1 MRLVLLGPPGA
12 GKGTQAERIAA
23 RYQIPHLS
31 TGDMLRE
38 AVAADTDVGRRAKAI
53 MEAGQL
59 VPDDVMNRL
68 VAERI
73 AQPDAARGFVLDGFP
88 RTLAQARALDELLGQ
103 RAQRLDAVLEIAV
116 DDDTLVDR
124 ISGRFACARCG
135 AGYHDRF
142 KRPKTEGV
150 CDVCGGRE
158 FVRREDDKPKTVRAR
173 LKAYHAQ
180 TAPLLPYYRDNGMLT
195 AVDGMA
201 EIDDVSSTV
210 FKTIDALTE

>member
-23 RYQIPHLS
+23 RYDIPHLS

-38 AVAADTDVGRRAKAI
+38 AVAADTEVGRRAKAI
-53 MEAGQL
+53 MDAGQL

-68 VAERI
+68 VTERI
-73 AQPDAARGFVLDGFP
+73 GQPDAARGFVLDGFP
-88 RTLAQARALDELLGQ
+88 RTLAQARALDDTLEQ
-103 RAQRLDAVLEIAV
+103 RGQRLDRVLEFAV
-116 DDDTLVDR
+116 DDDALVVR

-142 KRPKTEGV
+142 RRPKSEGV
-150 CDVCGGRE
+150 CDVCGSRD
-158 FVRREDDKPKTVRAR
+158 FVRREDDKAKTVRAR

-180 TAPLLPYYRDNGMLT
+180 TAPLLPYYRDSGRLA

-201 EIDDVSSTV
+201 EIDDVSYAV
-210 FKTIDALTE
+210 FKTIDALTG